1 MHACRTR
8 TAFDWRR
15 NLQRIMSLYKKNL
28 YLRYKYRS
36 GVKISVLANLNEGL
50 CFFLLPV
57 LETLSTIQSSLY
69 IGVSPPGFRINSLSL
84 PREIVKY
91 RTKFK
96 YREKFQIF
104 REILS
109 GKWRYWSK
117 LRTPP
122 SASMFS
128 GL

>member
-1 MHACRTR
+1 V
-8 TAFDWRR
+8 
-15 NLQRIMSLYKKNL
+15 
-28 YLRYKYRS
+28 
-36 GVKISVLANLNEGL
+36 GVKISVLANLDEEL
-50 CFFLLPV
+50 CFFLWPLPQ
-57 LETLSTIQSSLY
+57 TLSSIQSFLY
-69 IGVSPPGFRINSLSL
+69 IGVSPPEFRRKSLSL

-91 RTKFK
+91 VTIFK
-96 YREKFQIF
+96 YREKFRIL

-117 LRTPP
+117 FRTLP